1 MDWQGGVLSYNIKFA
16 CLARFL
22 ALKATGLTV
31 AKTARK
37 VKEDQS
43 QSILTGSEPFLSGK
57 QTGWSPVVQ
66 SNYK

>member
-1 MDWQGGVLSYNIKFA
+1 
-16 CLARFL
+16 
-22 ALKATGLTV
+22 V